1 MGTVPQGPGDSSVQ
15 QASPTLARLMLGKA
29 LRRLREA
36 ADVSR
41 EAAGHGIRGSES
53 KISRLE
59 LGRTG
64 FKTRDVDDLCTL
76 YGVTDQVER
85 GTLLD
90 MAQAANS
97 NEWWHSYRDVI
108 PGWFEPYLGL
118 EQAASVIR
126 SYEPLFVPGLLQ
138 TPDYARTVIKS
149 GYGSSPT
156 LEIERRVELRMRRQ
170 RILLSPQPA
179 HLWTLIDEGALHR
192 PVGGRGTMSAQLRH
206 LLAACD
212 LSHVTLQVMSFRRGG
227 YAAGGAFTVV
237 RLPDTELPDAAYL
250 EHLGAAIYPD
260 KPADLDY
267 YRHWMNLLTIQAEE
281 ASATPEILHR
291 LLSET

>member
-1 MGTVPQGPGDSSVQ
+1 VGTVPESPADSSVRQ
-15 QASPTLARLMLGKA
+15 SSPTLSRLMLGKA

-41 EAAGHGIRGSES
+41 EAAGQAIRGSES

-64 FKTRDVDDLCTL
+64 FKLRDVDDLCTL
-76 YGVTDQVER
+76 YGVTGDVQR
-85 GTLLD
+85 TTLLD

-97 NEWWHSYRDVI
+97 SEWWHSYRDVI

-126 SYEPLFVPGLLQ
+126 SYEPLFIPGLLQ
-138 TPDYARTVIKS
+138 TPDYARAVITS
-149 GYGSSPT
+149 GYSSLPA
-156 LEIERRVELRMRRQ
+156 LEVERQVELRLRRQ
-170 RILLSPQPA
+170 RILLGPQPA
-179 HLWTLIDEGALHR
+179 HLWTLIDEGALRR
-192 PVGGRGTMSAQLRH
+192 PTGGRGTMSAQLRH
-206 LLAACD
+206 LLAACGM
-212 LSHVTLQVMSFRRGG
+212 SHVTLQVLSFRRGG
-227 YAAGGAFTVV
+227 HAAGGAFTVL
-237 RLPDTELPDAAYL
+237 RMPDAELPDVAYL

-260 KPADLDY
+260 RPADLDY
-267 YRHWMNLLTIQAEE
+267 YWHWMNLLTTQAE
-281 ASATPEILHR
+281 AADATPEILHR